1 MDLWNKIP
9 FIRLIVPLILGVISE
24 LIWGLNS
31 LYILD
36 VGLIFTLLSLFVFFY
51 KYNIKYRWLF
61 GGLVYVSIYFLSFSL
76 AINNREI
83 NDEKHLSN
91 YLEYGNKYI
100 ARIIDAPVE
109 KEKSIQL
116 RLEILKILNDSKI
129 DVNGDNAHPLFK
141 FLTTEKKG
149 LLGTEKIKWNFT
161 KFLINKDG
169 EPVNRYGSSTTPEQ
183 IETDIEKLIN
193 S

>member
-1 MDLWNKIP
+1 MTKNIYQFSCEDSSGQEINLGDFKGKTL
-9 FIRLIVPLILGVISE
+9 LIVNTASQCGFTPQYKGLEQLQTKYSSE
-24 LIWGLNS
+24 EFCVLAFPCNQ
-31 LYILD
+31 
-36 VGLIFTLLSLFVFFY
+36 
-51 KYNIKYRWLF
+51 F
-61 GGLVYVSIYFLSFSL
+61 GGQ
-76 AINNREI
+76 EPG
-83 NDEKHLSN
+83 SN
-91 YLEYGNKYI
+91 E
-100 ARIIDAPVE
+100 
-109 KEKSIQL
+109 
-116 RLEILKILNDSKI
+116 EILEFCSLNYGSTFPIFSKI

-183 IETDIEKLIN
+183 IQTDIEKLIN

>member
-1 MDLWNKIP
+1 MTKNIYQFSCEDSSGQEINLGDFKGKTL
-9 FIRLIVPLILGVISE
+9 LIVNTASQCGFTPQYK
-24 LIWGLNS
+24 GLEQLQN
-31 LYILD
+31 
-36 VGLIFTLLSLFVFFY
+36 
-51 KYNIKYRWLF
+51 KYSHEEFSVLAFPCNQF
-61 GGLVYVSIYFLSFSL
+61 GGQEPGSNEQIVEFCSL
-76 AINNREI
+76 
-83 NDEKHLSN
+83 N
-91 YLEYGNKYI
+91 YGSTFPI
-100 ARIIDAPVE
+100 F
-109 KEKSIQL
+109 
-116 RLEILKILNDSKI
+116 SKI

-183 IETDIEKLIN
+183 IQTDIEKLIN

>member
-1 MDLWNKIP
+1 MTKNIYQFSCEDSSGQYVDLSDFKGKTL
-9 FIRLIVPLILGVISE
+9 LIVNTASQCGFTPQYK
-24 LIWGLNS
+24 GLEQLQNKFS
-31 LYILD
+31 NEEFSVLA
-36 VGLIFTLLSLFVFFY
+36 FPC
-51 KYNIKYRWLF
+51 NQF
-61 GGLVYVSIYFLSFSL
+61 GGQEPGTNQEIVEFCSL
-76 AINNREI
+76 
-83 NDEKHLSN
+83 N
-91 YLEYGNKYI
+91 YGSTFPI
-100 ARIIDAPVE
+100 F
-109 KEKSIQL
+109 
-116 RLEILKILNDSKI
+116 SKI

-169 EPVNRYGSSTTPEQ
+169 EPVKRYGSSTKPEQ

>member
-1 MDLWNKIP
+1 MTKNIYQFSCEDSSGQKVDLSDFKGKTL
-9 FIRLIVPLILGVISE
+9 LIVNTASQCGFTPQYKGLEQLQTKYSSE
-24 LIWGLNS
+24 EFSVLAFPCNQ
-31 LYILD
+31 
-36 VGLIFTLLSLFVFFY
+36 
-51 KYNIKYRWLF
+51 F
-61 GGLVYVSIYFLSFSL
+61 GGQEPGSNEQIVEFCSL
-76 AINNREI
+76 
-83 NDEKHLSN
+83 N
-91 YLEYGNKYI
+91 YGSTFPI
-100 ARIIDAPVE
+100 F
-109 KEKSIQL
+109 
-116 RLEILKILNDSKI
+116 SKI

-183 IETDIEKLIN
+183 IQTDIEKLIN

>member
-1 MDLWNKIP
+1 MTKNIYQFSCEDSSGQEINLGDFKGKTL
-9 FIRLIVPLILGVISE
+9 LIVNTASQCGFTPQYKGLEQLQNKYSSE
-24 LIWGLNS
+24 EFSVLAFPCNQ
-31 LYILD
+31 
-36 VGLIFTLLSLFVFFY
+36 
-51 KYNIKYRWLF
+51 F
-61 GGLVYVSIYFLSFSL
+61 GGQEPGSNEEIVEFCSL
-76 AINNREI
+76 N
-83 NDEKHLSN
+83 
-91 YLEYGNKYI
+91 YGNTFPI
-100 ARIIDAPVE
+100 F
-109 KEKSIQL
+109 
-116 RLEILKILNDSKI
+116 SKI

-183 IETDIEKLIN
+183 IQTDIEKLIN

>member
-1 MDLWNKIP
+1 MTKNIYEFSCEDSSGQTIDLSDFKGKTL
-9 FIRLIVPLILGVISE
+9 LIVNTASQCGFTPQYEGLEKLQNNYSSE
-24 LIWGLNS
+24 
-31 LYILD
+31 
-36 VGLIFTLLSLFVFFY
+36 VFSVLAFPC
-51 KYNIKYRWLF
+51 NQF
-61 GGLVYVSIYFLSFSL
+61 GGQEPGTNEQITEFCSL
-76 AINNREI
+76 N
-83 NDEKHLSN
+83 
-91 YLEYGNKYI
+91 YGNTFPI
-100 ARIIDAPVE
+100 F
-109 KEKSIQL
+109 
-116 RLEILKILNDSKI
+116 SKI

-183 IETDIEKLIN
+183 IQTDIEKLIN